1 MRLQP
6 IYLDDRIGLKTLDER
21 GDVILESCEGEHMQL
36 SQDCWEPIVKK
47 FVGGPVDDFSFYDVP
62 QAVMG
67 V

>member
-47 FVGGPVDDFSFYDVP
+47 YVGGPVGELSFYEGP
-62 QAVMG
+62 QRS
-67 V
+67 